1 MPLSQTFA
9 LAEQRD
15 QRNVFIPAESDL
27 SESLVFSR
35 LSKPSAAGKLYR
47 SIRYSPEASCG
58 PGRYSV
64 VQEGLTLIH
73 NRSLLTKEW
82 YKVPFSAD
90 CPGCGAQTRSA
101 AIVVGPSSLVGEGGS
116 VPESELLAKPRKPLR
131 VYAFVEALGGQT
143 EHVERSVVNRFHSTF
158 AFLDGQLTSI
168 CEHCAEN
175 LPPAAIR
182 SAVMN
187 VFVRLGRKRLLV
199 NERLMLFA
207 SDVVLTEFRGETSI
221 EESAMRDPDY
231 ALLLVCDT
239 ESAIGETGM
248 IELWHS
254 IARDDYA
261 MVIKG
266 HDGREMLR
274 DAFNSDLKDVVRT
287 ISDLGLVLTQ
297 LHIAQT
303 SSPYCAL
310 ARDLFLEAL
319 EHSGYRQ
326 AS

>member
-1 MPLSQTFA
+1 
-9 LAEQRD
+9 
-15 QRNVFIPAESDL
+15 
-27 SESLVFSR
+27 
-35 LSKPSAAGKLYR
+35 
-47 SIRYSPEASCG
+47 
-58 PGRYSV
+58 
-64 VQEGLTLIH
+64 LTLIH

-101 AIVVGPSSLVGEGGS
+101 GVVVGPSSLVGDAGS
-116 VPESELLAKPRKPLR
+116 TSGSDVLAKPNRRLDAF
-131 VYAFVEALGGQT
+131 AFVEALGGQT
-143 EHVERSVVNRFHSTF
+143 EHVERSVVHRFHSTF
-158 AFLDGQLTSI
+158 SFLNGRLTSI

-187 VFVRLGRKRLLV
+187 GFVRLGQKRLLV

-207 SDVVLTEFRGETSI
+207 SDVVLTEFRRDTSI
-221 EESAMRDPDY
+221 EESALRDPDY

-239 ESAIGETGM
+239 ESANGETGI

-261 MVIKG
+261 IVIKG

-274 DAFNSDLKDVVRT
+274 DAFNDDLKDVVTT
-287 ISDLGLVLTQ
+287 ILDLGLVLTQ
-297 LHIAQT
+297 LHLAQS
-303 SSPYCAL
+303 SSPYCGL
-310 ARDLFLEAL
+310 ARELFLEAL
-319 EHSGYRQ
+319 EHAGYRQ

>member
-1 MPLSQTFA
+1 M
-9 LAEQRD
+9 
-15 QRNVFIPAESDL
+15 
-27 SESLVFSR
+27 
-35 LSKPSAAGKLYR
+35 
-47 SIRYSPEASCG
+47 
-58 PGRYSV
+58 
-64 VQEGLTLIH
+64 
-73 NRSLLTKEW
+73 
-82 YKVPFSAD
+82 PFSAD

-101 AIVVGPSSLVGEGGS
+101 AIVVGPSSLVGDPGS
-116 VPESELLAKPRKPLR
+116 ASESDVLAKPPKTLD
-131 VYAFVEALGGQT
+131 AFAFLEALGGQT
-143 EHVERSVVNRFHSTF
+143 EHVERPIVNRFHSTF

-182 SAVMN
+182 SVVMN
-187 VFVRLGRKRLLV
+187 GFVRLGQKRLLV

-207 SDVVLTEFRGETSI
+207 TDVVLTEFRGDTSI

-239 ESAIGETGM
+239 ESAVGETGT

-261 MVIKG
+261 IVVKG
-266 HDGREMLR
+266 HDGREVLR
-274 DAFNSDLKDVVRT
+274 DGFNSDLKDVVT
-287 ISDLGLVLTQ
+287 TVSDLGLVLTQ
-297 LHIAQT
+297 LHLAQA
-303 SSPYCAL
+303 SSQYCAL

-319 EHSGYRQ
+319 EHAGYRQ

>member
-1 MPLSQTFA
+1 M
-9 LAEQRD
+9 
-15 QRNVFIPAESDL
+15 
-27 SESLVFSR
+27 
-35 LSKPSAAGKLYR
+35 
-47 SIRYSPEASCG
+47 
-58 PGRYSV
+58 
-64 VQEGLTLIH
+64 
-73 NRSLLTKEW
+73 
-82 YKVPFSAD
+82 VPFTAD
-90 CPGCGAQTRSA
+90 CPDCGAQTRSA
-101 AIVVGPSSLVGEGGS
+101 AVVVGPSSLVGDAGS
-116 VPESELLAKPRKPLR
+116 EPKSDILAKPRRTLDAF
-131 VYAFVEALGGQT
+131 AFVEALGGQT

-158 AFLDGQLTSI
+158 AFVNGQLTSI

-187 VFVRLGRKRLLV
+187 GFVRLGQERLLV
-199 NERLMLFA
+199 NERLLLFA
-207 SDVVLTEFRGETSI
+207 SDAVLTEFCGETSI

-239 ESAIGETGM
+239 ESEIGETGT

-254 IARDDYA
+254 VARDDYA
-261 MVIKG
+261 IVVKG
-266 HDGREMLR
+266 HEGREMLR
-274 DAFNSDLKDVVRT
+274 DAFNRDLKDVVAT

-297 LHIAQT
+297 LHLVQA

-319 EHSGYRQ
+319 EHAGYRQ